1 MPKRKQ
7 EKILFQEEKSRELD
21 KLRGKRE
28 IQFKE
33 GSVTSG
39 AVFRSGRGINQVKNM
54 GKILISVKKG
64 KQC

>member
-33 GSVTSG
+33 GG
-39 AVFRSGRGINQVKNM
+39 ASRQEQFSEVGEESIR
-54 GKILISVKKG
+54 
-64 KQC
+64 